1 MAVNN
6 NPIFVGTPI
15 VQTGVTTTVT
25 SRDGAGGTYTLIFNP
40 GPDGSRIER
49 VTAIVAGTV
58 SVTQTTAMAI
68 RLYIKDLNTA
78 GQPLFLY
85 REALLPASLP
95 GNAVVGSNVTFNFN
109 GGLCLGTQSQL
120 FAGASVGDTG
130 INRVSFIA
138 EGGNF

>member
-1 MAVNN
+1 MNN

-15 VQTGVTTTVT
+15 VQTTITNAAS
-25 SRDGAGGTYTLIFNP
+25 SRDGDAGTYNLLFTP

-49 VTAIVAGTV
+49 VTAIVAGTASGV
-58 SVTQTTAMAI
+58 ATTAMAV
-68 RLYIKDLNTA
+68 RLYIKNLNDNDLY
-78 GQPLFLY
+78 LY
-85 REALLPASLP
+85 REALLPASAAS
-95 GNAVVGSNVTFNFN
+95 NTVVGSNVTFNFN

-130 INRVSFIA
+130 LNRVSFIA